1 MKPNTTSWLRR
12 PARSLAIPIL
22 RLMMGLHYDLQ
33 VPGEFVLTRSTV
45 AGDSFDVQI
54 RTSPLDDRP
63 AASIISQVAVKLGDH
78 RVSFDLGACQAM
90 SGSMVTRIVE
100 PRQPRYQGGR
110 LKNRRDFAD
119 DLSGDLEHRRDH

>member
-1 MKPNTTSWLRR
+1 
-12 PARSLAIPIL
+12 
-22 RLMMGLHYDLQ
+22 MMGLHYDLQ

-78 RVSFDLGACQAM
+78 RVSFDLGACQLCLDRWSPA
-90 SGSMVTRIVE
+90 SLSPDNPVI
-100 PRQPRYQGGR
+100 
-110 LKNRRDFAD
+110 KAD
-119 DLSGDLEHRRDH
+119 A